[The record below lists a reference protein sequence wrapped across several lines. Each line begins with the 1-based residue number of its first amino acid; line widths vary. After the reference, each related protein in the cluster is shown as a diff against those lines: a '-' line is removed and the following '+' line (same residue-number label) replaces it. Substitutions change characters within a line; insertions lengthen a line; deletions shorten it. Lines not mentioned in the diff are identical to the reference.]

1 LHHRVHE
8 FGAGTQ
14 SGAAGR
20 HCPFTVT
27 RELVSALMPVPKPWA
42 VTAAFVVTF
51 ALFVALTE
59 PNGRNLRRLLRARCQ
74 RPRRCGAEQR
84 DELAPHLVGACE
96 QRRGNV

>member
-1 LHHRVHE
+1 MSSVLALNPAPLAVT
-8 FGAGTQ
+8 A
-14 SGAAGR
+14 
-20 HCPFTVT
+20 PFTVT

-59 PNGRNLRRLLRARCQ
+59 PNGRNLRRLLCARCQ